1 MRGTTRAFWKGEAM
15 YRFYIGA
22 SQKQG
27 GTIEITGEDVNHIKN
42 VLRIRNGERF
52 ILCDGAGTDYL
63 CELAGMRERNLLA
76 AVLEERPS
84 ETELP
89 VRLVLFQGL
98 PKKDKMEL
106 IIQKAVELGA
116 AEIVPVV
123 TKRTIVKA
131 EGGREEKKLARWQ
144 AIAESAAKQ
153 SGRGVIPEVA
163 PVCTWKEALAQME
176 NIEYNLILY
185 ENAHGM
191 RPLAECLQ
199 DAPEKKSIGIF
210 VGPEGGFTEEE
221 AAELLAKGAACL
233 SLGRRILRTE
243 TAGLSILS
251 ALMLSIEC
259 AGEQE
264 APSCG
269 AEQE

>member
-1 MRGTTRAFWKGEAM
+1 M

-27 GTIEITGEDVNHIKN
+27 DTIEITGDDVNHIKN
-42 VLRIRNGERF
+42 VLRMKNGEKL

-63 CELAGMRERNLLA
+63 CELAGSKERNLIA
-76 AVLEERPS
+76 SVLKEQPS

-123 TKRTIVKA
+123 TKRTVVKT
-131 EGGREEKKLARWQ
+131 EGGKEEKKLARWQ

-163 PVCTWKEALAQME
+163 PICTWKEALARME
-176 NIEYNLILY
+176 NLEYNLILY
-185 ENAHGM
+185 ENARGM
-191 RPLAECLQ
+191 GPVTECLKCAA
-199 DAPEKKSIGIF
+199 DKKSIGIF

-221 AAELLAKGAACL
+221 TATVSERGAACI
-233 SLGRRILRTE
+233 SLGKRILRTE
-243 TAGLSILS
+243 TAGLAMLS
-251 ALMLSIEC
+251 MLMLSIEC
-259 AGEQE
+259 AKEKEAAERGERE
-264 APSCG
+264 N
-269 AEQE
+269 AEKSKR